1 MKFHRRRVE
10 LLRYSI
16 GAGIVGAG
24 LLALR
29 YALRPA
35 TKTPLPDT
43 ISPAIFATRVFPTS
57 QGQVVYHESG
67 SGDPLLFIHGISLG
81 ASSYLWSKIYPR
93 FAATH
98 HVFAPDLVGFGESE
112 RPDRALSAAD
122 HVRSLAE
129 FIRGV
134 CGGRLPI
141 LIGSD
146 LGAGFCALLA
156 TQHPDLVSRLLL
168 LMPTGLREFGHDR
181 LPPGI
186 AFASRLPGL
195 NGFLYRNYLARRT
208 SVRGWLENHGFADPA
223 RLTEEMVDVYTT
235 CAQQAGADHAILH
248 FLSGSYHF
256 DLEARLPLIPH
267 PTTLLWA
274 AQAAYP
280 PVDWAAR
287 FQALIPHC
295 RLRILEAAGLL
306 APLEQPDA
314 LTALITDELD
324 GGLRIVEAFPSE
336 SPA

>member
-1 MKFHRRRVE
+1 MRLPQRRRE
-10 LLRYSI
+10 LLRFGL

-35 TKTPLPDT
+35 AKAPLPDT
-43 ISPAIFATRVFPTS
+43 LSPAIFATRVFPTS
-57 QGQVVYHESG
+57 QGQIVYHESG
-67 SGDPLLFIHGISLG
+67 TGDPLIFVHGISLG

-93 FAATH
+93 FAASH
-98 HVFAPDLVGFGESE
+98 RVYAPDLVGFGESE

-134 CGGRLPI
+134 CGGRRPTLV
-141 LIGSD
+141 GSD

-156 TQHPDLVSRLLL
+156 TQHPDLIARLLL
-168 LMPTGLREFGHDR
+168 LMPTGLRELGHNR
-181 LPPGI
+181 LPAGI
-186 AFASRLPGL
+186 SFASRIPGF

-208 SVRGWLENHGFADPA
+208 SVRGWLANHGFADPS
-223 RLTEEMVDVYTT
+223 RLTEEIVDVYTT

-248 FLSGSYHF
+248 FLSGSFHF

-267 PTTLLWA
+267 PTTLLWGGR
-274 AQAAYP
+274 AAYP
-280 PVDWAAR
+280 PVAWAPR
-287 FQALIPHC
+287 FQELIPHC
-295 RLRILEAAGLL
+295 NLRILDEAGLL

-314 LTALITDELD
+314 LAALIAEELD
-324 GGLRIVEAFPSE
+324 GALRVVA
-336 SPA
+336 AG